1 MGTEI
6 DTKKLLKTFL
16 ENIPFPT
23 RKKIAP
29 YCHLEIF
36 DEDDLYFY
44 FKIYID
50 ETITTSFTKYMEKLL
65 LTAMSLSKF
74 WVDSV
79 EYDKKSVKEF
89 TVSIE
94 SRISKQD
101 DVNEN

>member
-1 MGTEI
+1 METEI
-6 DTKKLLKTFL
+6 NAKKLLKTFL

-50 ETITTSFTKYMEKLL
+50 EAIPTFTKYMEKSL

-74 WVDSV
+74 WVDSI
-79 EYDKKSVKEF
+79 EYDKKIVKEF

-101 DVNEN
+101 DMNEN

>member
-1 MGTEI
+1 METEI
-6 DTKKLLKTFL
+6 NAKKLLKTFL

-50 ETITTSFTKYMEKLL
+50 ETIPTFTRYMEKSL

-74 WVDSV
+74 WVDSI
-79 EYDKKSVKEF
+79 EYDKKIVKEF
-89 TVSIE
+89 TISIE
-94 SRISKQD
+94 SRIDKQD
-101 DVNEN
+101 DVNED